1 MNMNDMLKRFQD
13 EMDVQTGGGF
23 PVDANAV
30 TMIFEDDACWIMLYR
45 DGNKVIDVIYKDP
58 NRVMDCLEIA

>member
-1 MNMNDMLKRFQD
+1 LSIDCPMIRCPPKR
-13 EMDVQTGGGF
+13 VNSSF

-30 TMIFEDDACWIMLYR
+30 TLIFEDDACWIMLYR
-45 DGNKVIDVIYKDP
+45 EGNKVIDVIYKDP